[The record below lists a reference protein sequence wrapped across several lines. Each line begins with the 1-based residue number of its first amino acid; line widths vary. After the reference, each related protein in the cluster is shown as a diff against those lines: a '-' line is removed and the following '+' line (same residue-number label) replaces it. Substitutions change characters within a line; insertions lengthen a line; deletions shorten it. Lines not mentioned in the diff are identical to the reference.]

1 MIWPARL
8 AAIRG
13 VLLRRSALAFL
24 LALVPAVAP
33 AATGTLTV
41 LTATQRREVGT
52 AVRPDGELV
61 AIDDVVAGF
70 GATITSDAK
79 GGAATVQRGSH
90 DLVLHHRKS
99 LASVDGDLKLL
110 STPAQL
116 EGGRWLVPVDSLPRL
131 LGPLL
136 ERPVEWRPGQRVL
149 VIGPVSIPRISVGT
163 FLSGDMARVVFE
175 ASETVPFRVQQEQG
189 RVTVAIQRDLVDVA
203 AQPGRL
209 TGGIVESVQFLGGKD
224 NVFAVQLGPRFQKLK
239 ATEQERPARLVLE
252 LSGPAA
258 SRGAD
263 GAALLHRARRDP
275 RRSRPCGR
283 S

>member
-1 MIWPARL
+1 MACPPCGDPRSGA
-8 AAIRG
+8 
-13 VLLRRSALAFL
+13 LLRRTRALAFL
-24 LALVPAVAP
+24 LALAPAIAP

-116 EGGRWLVPVDSLPRL
+116 DGGRWLVPVDSLPRL

-136 ERPVEWRPGQRVL
+136 G
-149 VIGPVSIPRISVGT
+149 
-163 FLSGDMARVVFE
+163 A
-175 ASETVPFRVQQEQG
+175 AG
-189 RVTVAIQRDLVDVA
+189 RVA
-203 AQPGRL
+203 APG
-209 TGGIVESVQFLGGKD
+209 
-224 NVFAVQLGPRFQKLK
+224 
-239 ATEQERPARLVLE
+239 
-252 LSGPAA
+252 SG
-258 SRGAD
+258 S
-263 GAALLHRARRDP
+263 
-275 RRSRPCGR
+275 S
-283 S
+283 